1 MAEKSF
7 DINKGLQRAQW
18 ICSRQEKC
26 ISDIKTKLISWGA
39 KDAEIRTIIDSLVS
53 ENYLNQGRFAKI
65 FASEKARFNKWGPK
79 KIEQA
84 LRLKGIEKDDIE
96 SAIEGVSES
105 FNNDSLQQ
113 ILTNKRR
120 NLKAKNNY
128 ELKNKLIRFALS
140 RGYDYS
146 QVIKVLNNVIG
157 DVDD

>member
-1 MAEKSF
+1 MTERSF
-7 DINKGLQRAQW
+7 DIKKGLQRAQW

-120 NLKAKNNY
+120 NLKAKNSY

>member
-1 MAEKSF
+1 MAEKNF

-26 ISDIKTKLISWGA
+26 ISDIKTKLTSWGA

-53 ENYLNQGRFAKI
+53 ENYLNQGRFAKL

-113 ILTNKRR
+113 ILTNKSR

-146 QVIKVLNNVIG
+146 QVIKVLNSMIR
-157 DVDD
+157 DIDD